1 MNNIFDDYFTMTPEY
16 LRQQV
21 EQAHREA
28 VNEAMR
34 TIQEECLK
42 AAEKQHWG
50 VYINMYRFDIDP
62 DDIEHILELLET
74 LGFTIDKPDEMSLSI
89 TNPSYDV
96 YITWD
101 DEYDKNELYG

>member
-1 MNNIFDDYFTMTPEY
+1 MNSIFDDYFTMTPEY

-34 TIQEECLK
+34 IIQEECLK
-42 AAEKQHWG
+42 AAQEQKWG
-50 VYINMYRFDIDP
+50 IYINMYRFDIDP
-62 DDIEHILELLET
+62 EDITHILNLLWT
-74 LGFTIDKPDEMSLSI
+74 LGFKIDKPDEMSSSI

-101 DEYDKNELYG
+101 DEYVRD

>member
-1 MNNIFDDYFTMTPEY
+1 MYNIFEDYFTMTPEY
-16 LRQQV
+16 LRQRI

-28 VNEAMR
+28 VNKA
-34 TIQEECLK
+34 IQIIQNECLK
-42 AAEKQHWG
+42 AAYEQKWG
-50 VYINMYRFDIDP
+50 IYINMYRFDIDP
-62 DDIEHILELLET
+62 EDIIHILESLET

-101 DEYDKNELYG
+101 DEYVKD

>member
-1 MNNIFDDYFTMTPEY
+1 MDSIYFTITPEY
-16 LRQQV
+16 LRQQI

-28 VNEAMR
+28 VNETMQI
-34 TIQEECLK
+34 IQEECLK
-42 AAEKQHWG
+42 AAQEQKWG

-74 LGFTIDKPDEMSLSI
+74 LGFNIDKPDEISLSI

-101 DEYDKNELYG
+101 DEYVRDQLYRR

>member
-1 MNNIFDDYFTMTPEY
+1 MNSIFDDYFTMTPEY
-16 LRQQV
+16 LRQQI

-34 TIQEECLK
+34 IIQEECLK
-42 AAEKQHWG
+42 AAQEQKWG
-50 VYINMYRFDIDP
+50 IYINMYRFDIDP
-62 DDIEHILELLET
+62 EDITHILNLLWT
-74 LGFTIDKPDEMSLSI
+74 LGFNIDKPDETSSSI

-101 DEYDKNELYG
+101 DEYVRD

>member
-1 MNNIFDDYFTMTPEY
+1 MNSIFDDYFTMTPEY

-42 AAEKQHWG
+42 AAREQNWG
-50 VYINMYRFDIDP
+50 IYINMYRFDIDP

-101 DEYDKNELYG
+101 DEYVKD

>member
-34 TIQEECLK
+34 IIQEECLK
-42 AAEKQHWG
+42 AAKKQHWG

-74 LGFTIDKPDEMSLSI
+74 LGFKVDKQDEMLLSAI
-89 TNPSYDV
+89 NPSYDV

-101 DEYDKNELYG
+101 DEYVRD

>member
-1 MNNIFDDYFTMTPEY
+1 MNSIFDDYFTITPEY
-16 LRQQV
+16 LRQQL

-34 TIQEECLK
+34 IIQEECLK
-42 AAEKQHWG
+42 AAREQKWG

-62 DDIEHILELLET
+62 EDITHILELLKN
-74 LGFTIDKPDEMSLSI
+74 LGFTIDRPDEMLLSAI
-89 TNPSYDV
+89 NPSYDV

-101 DEYDKNELYG
+101 DEYVRD

>member
-1 MNNIFDDYFTMTPEY
+1 MNSIFDDYFTITPEY

-34 TIQEECLK
+34 IIQEECLK
-42 AAEKQHWG
+42 AAYEQNWG
-50 VYINMYRFDIDP
+50 IYINMYRFDIDP
-62 DDIEHILELLET
+62 DDIEHILELLGT

-89 TNPSYDV
+89 TDPSYDV

-101 DEYDKNELYG
+101 DEYVRD

>member
-34 TIQEECLK
+34 IIQEECLK
-42 AAEKQHWG
+42 AAQEQNWG
-50 VYINMYRFDIDP
+50 IYINMYRFDIDP
-62 DDIEHILELLET
+62 EDIEHILELLET
-74 LGFTIDKPDEMSLSI
+74 LGFTIDKPDMRPLFI
-89 TNPSYDV
+89 TDPSYDV

-101 DEYDKNELYG
+101 DEYVRD

>member
-34 TIQEECLK
+34 IIQEECLK

-62 DDIEHILELLET
+62 DDIEHILELLGT

-101 DEYDKNELYG
+101 DEYVRN

>member
-1 MNNIFDDYFTMTPEY
+1 MYNIFDDHFTMTPEY
-16 LRQQV
+16 LRQRI

-28 VNEAMR
+28 VNKA
-34 TIQEECLK
+34 IQIIQNECLK
-42 AAEKQHWG
+42 AAYEQKWG

-62 DDIEHILELLET
+62 EDITHILELLET
-74 LGFTIDKPDEMSLSI
+74 LGFKVDKPDEMWLSI

-101 DEYDKNELYG
+101 DEYVRD

>member
-1 MNNIFDDYFTMTPEY
+1 MNSIFDDYFTITPEY
-16 LRQQV
+16 LRQQL

-34 TIQEECLK
+34 IIQEECLK
-42 AAEKQHWG
+42 AAREQKWG

-62 DDIEHILELLET
+62 EDIDHILELLET
-74 LGFTIDKPDEMSLSI
+74 LGFKIDKSDEIPFPIS
-89 TNPSYDV
+89 NPSYDV

-101 DEYDKNELYG
+101 DEYVRD

>member
-34 TIQEECLK
+34 IIQEECLK

-74 LGFTIDKPDEMSLSI
+74 LGFIIDKQDEMSLSI

-101 DEYDKNELYG
+101 DEYVRD

>member
-1 MNNIFDDYFTMTPEY
+1 MNSIFDDYFTITPEY

-42 AAEKQHWG
+42 AAREQNWG
-50 VYINMYRFDIDP
+50 TYINMYRFNIDP

-74 LGFTIDKPDEMSLSI
+74 LGFTIDKLDEMSLSI
-89 TNPSYDV
+89 TDPSYDV

-101 DEYDKNELYG
+101 DEYVRD

>member
-1 MNNIFDDYFTMTPEY
+1 MDNVFVDSFTITPEY

-28 VNEAMR
+28 INEAMR
-34 TIQEECLK
+34 AIQEECLK
-42 AAEKQHWG
+42 AAQEQAWG

-62 DDIEHILELLET
+62 DDIEHILKLLET

-89 TNPSYDV
+89 TDPSYDV

-101 DEYDKNELYG
+101 DEYVRD

>member
-1 MNNIFDDYFTMTPEY
+1 MNNIFDDYFTMTPKY

-34 TIQEECLK
+34 IIQEECLK

-50 VYINMYRFDIDP
+50 IFVNMYRFDIDP
-62 DDIEHILELLET
+62 EDITHILELLET

-89 TNPSYDV
+89 TDSSYNV

-101 DEYDKNELYG
+101 DEYVRD

>member
-1 MNNIFDDYFTMTPEY
+1 MDNIFVDCFTITPEY

-42 AAEKQHWG
+42 AAQEQHWG
-50 VYINMYRFDIDP
+50 IYINMYRFDIDP
-62 DDIEHILELLET
+62 EDIIHT
-74 LGFTIDKPDEMSLSI
+74 LGNSWF
-89 TNPSYDV
+89 Y
-96 YITWD
+96 Y
-101 DEYDKNELYG
+101 

>member
-1 MNNIFDDYFTMTPEY
+1 MYNIFDDYFTITPEY

-42 AAEKQHWG
+42 AAQEQNWG
-50 VYINMYRFDIDP
+50 IYINMYRFDIDP

-89 TNPSYDV
+89 ANSSYDV

-101 DEYDKNELYG
+101 DEYVRD

>member
-1 MNNIFDDYFTMTPEY
+1 MNNIFDDYFTITPEY

-34 TIQEECLK
+34 MIQEECLK
-42 AAEKQHWG
+42 AAQDQNWG
-50 VYINMYRFDIDP
+50 IYINMYRFDIDP
-62 DDIEHILELLET
+62 EDIIHILESLET
-74 LGFTIDKPDEMSLSI
+74 LGFTIDKPDEMSLAI

-101 DEYDKNELYG
+101 DEYVRD

>member
-1 MNNIFDDYFTMTPEY
+1 MYNIFDDYFTITPEY
-16 LRQQV
+16 LRQQL

-42 AAEKQHWG
+42 TAKKQSWG
-50 VYINMYRFDIDP
+50 VYIDMYKFDIDP
-62 DDIEHILELLET
+62 DDIIHILELLET
-74 LGFTIDKPDEMSLSI
+74 LGFKIDKPKDAALSSL
-89 TNPSYDV
+89 NPSYEV

-101 DEYDKNELYG
+101 DEYVSY

>member
-1 MNNIFDDYFTMTPEY
+1 MNSIFDDYFTITPEY

-34 TIQEECLK
+34 AIQEECLK
-42 AAEKQHWG
+42 AAQEQSWG
-50 VYINMYRFDIDP
+50 VYINMYKFDIDP

-74 LGFTIDKPDEMSLSI
+74 LGFKVDKPKDMLPSVL
-89 TNPSYDV
+89 TPSYEV

-101 DEYDKNELYG
+101 DEYVND

>member
-1 MNNIFDDYFTMTPEY
+1 MNNIFDDYFTITPEY

-34 TIQEECLK
+34 IIQEECLK
-42 AAEKQHWG
+42 AAQEQHWG
-50 VYINMYRFDIDP
+50 IYINMYRFDIDP
-62 DDIEHILELLET
+62 EDIIHILELLET
-74 LGFTIDKPDEMSLSI
+74 LGFNIDKPDEMPLSI
-89 TNPSYDV
+89 TNPSYDA

-101 DEYDKNELYG
+101 DEYVRD

>member
-34 TIQEECLK
+34 IIQEECLK
-42 AAEKQHWG
+42 AAQEQSWG

-62 DDIEHILELLET
+62 EDIENILRLLET
-74 LGFTIDKPDEMSLSI
+74 IGFNIDKPKDNDIPPSI
-89 TNPSYDV
+89 ITPSYEV

-101 DEYDKNELYG
+101 DEYVSH

>member
-1 MNNIFDDYFTMTPEY
+1 MNSIFYDYFTITPEY

-42 AAEKQHWG
+42 AAREQNWG
-50 VYINMYRFDIDP
+50 IYINMYRFDIDP

-74 LGFTIDKPDEMSLSI
+74 LDFTVDKPDEMSLSI
-89 TNPSYDV
+89 TDPSYDV

-101 DEYDKNELYG
+101 DEYVRD

>member
-34 TIQEECLK
+34 AIQEECLK
-42 AAEKQHWG
+42 AAQEQSWG

-62 DDIEHILELLET
+62 EDIENVLRLLET
-74 LGFTIDKPDEMSLSI
+74 LGFKVDRPKDDDMPWTVI
-89 TNPSYDV
+89 TPSYDV

-101 DEYDKNELYG
+101 DEHVSH